1 MARLAGK
8 VAIVTGGGSGMGLAT
23 AKLFA
28 NEGAKVVV
36 TDLDE
41 GPIAALAKEVGPAIC
56 HLRHDV
62 SDEAG
67 WARVIDLAKS
77 AFGGLHILVNNAGN
91 ATEGTP
97 ESTSLKDWRRVHSV
111 NVEGVFL
118 GCRAAI
124 PAIHASGGGSIV
136 NIASRAGIRAAP
148 PHLAAYGASKG
159 AVHEYTMTVAIY
171 CARAGYK
178 IRCNSIN
185 PGAIDTPL
193 LRASFAQAEVPA
205 QREKMIVG
213 RVPMGRMGQPIDIA
227 YAALYL
233 ASDEA
238 AYVTGADLN
247 VDGGVAAA

>member
-136 NIASRAGIRAAP
+136 NIASRRDRHTAAARELRAGGGAGAAREDDR
-148 PHLAAYGASKG
+148 G
-159 AVHEYTMTVAIY
+159 
-171 CARAGYK
+171 ARAD
-178 IRCNSIN
+178 
-185 PGAIDTPL
+185 GAHGPADRHRLCRALPR
-193 LRASFAQAEVPA
+193 LRRGRLCHRRGFERGWRRRGRLIEP
-205 QREKMIVG
+205 RED
-213 RVPMGRMGQPIDIA
+213 RP
-227 YAALYL
+227 
-233 ASDEA
+233 
-238 AYVTGADLN
+238 
-247 VDGGVAAA
+247 

>member
-1 MARLAGK
+1 MARLQGK
-8 VAIVTGGGSGMGLAT
+8 IAIVTGGGSGMGRAT

-28 NEGAKVVV
+28 EEGAKVVV

-41 GPIAALAKEVGPAIC
+41 AAIAALAAEVGPAMR
-56 HLRHDV
+56 HMRHDV

-67 WARVIDLAKS
+67 WSRVIDLAKS
-77 AFGGLHILVNNAGN
+77 AFGGLHILVNNAGS
-91 ATEGTP
+91 AIEGTP
-97 ESTSLKDWRRVHSV
+97 ETTTLANWRRVHAV

-124 PAIHASGGGSIV
+124 PAINASGGGSIV

-159 AVHEYTMTVAIY
+159 AVHEYTMTVAIH
-171 CARAGYK
+171 CARAGYN

-193 LRASFAQAEVPA
+193 LRASFAQAEDPA
-205 QREKMIVG
+205 QRQKMIVG
-213 RVPMGRMGQPIDIA
+213 RVPMGRMGRPIDIA